1 MTSFNMVS
9 WADVEKAFENE
20 NAIFLI
26 NGEDLR
32 DSAQAAIDSGETFHV
47 EDLGLGDRDLSLKRE
62 YEKLLGGGMVY
73 EFMPV
78 YDMDEDANADGAELR
93 MFIHVPDNHDGYRL
107 TGNEKV
113 IFLYVNESENK
124 ITFRSNIDGY
134 LTQKVSVKAFSQNT
148 AVIPG
153 DGANGGSGVNPDG
166 AIPGESGA
174 NQEETTAVD
183 ETAGNGTEVNQGETL
198 NNGTEANQGE
208 TSNNGTEVNQGETS
222 NNESEVNSGETADDE
237 TETNPGGTAG
247 HETQGNS
254 DKTGGNEKLTDPA
267 GTAAGDE
274 APASSGG
281 SSADNGAAKAPDA
294 GKAVNNSSQDKKN
307 NNSQPDHEDAAS
319 KDQASA
325 DVQAS
330 ISRHVLSVLSS
341 SESSAFKEE
350 AGDEK
355 KDFSYTE
362 STASEAD
369 KAVNG
374 GTSGGK
380 AYGAVLL
387 DESYYAKAYVASLN
401 QLHVDVSAEGYGVTY
416 AVEPVGTAYAQGPE
430 AVAEAGTLSF
440 TVTPQIGYEISAVTV
455 NGETATA
462 DEVEST
468 DASDHGKRRYTIT
481 GVTEEQEVAITT
493 AATGDHPEFKF
504 EKVINGVTVN
514 LHAEQGILPAGT
526 EARITEVTD
535 KVAEAVKEKSAE
547 EAAAESTVNDVLA
560 YDIKLYY
567 NDEELDNS
575 WSDQGYVN
583 VTFSGAPIK
592 ERSLAADRVEIIHMS
607 TDVDVAAKTVE
618 KISAEEVTGLEAVA
632 EPITVD
638 GGKQVGEVSF
648 EAEHFSVYTITFS
661 GKAVLK
667 VHVMDIKT
675 GNEIGTTDG
684 SLTQDGGN
692 GQEYSASQLAS
703 LILNKMGEDVKTQ
716 YSFSKATRA
725 NGKELDSFYYSSGKL
740 HATKIFNLYFNQIT
754 GDVYFWYHSF
764 NVTFDSNGGNGG
776 PKNVAVNGTFV
787 LPDPSTLGISKNG
800 RTFVG
805 WSTDKTGRGSVFV
818 SGIENTV
825 TKDTTYYAI
834 WIDKNGED
842 NTNVAY
848 FYIRIDGEIQY
859 EPAGYSNNYYYPL
872 GSAKTLQG
880 KLRTPA
886 AVNNNLD
893 NVASNLQVIPTDEAI
908 KAVLN
913 KGGVSYDPN
922 TQHILWYVIKYRDKD
937 NNKTYWNVDGV
948 VRDNEKYELIYHPNG
963 GNTSVPGSNE
973 YKAGYNVKIQY
984 DPAPSKAGYEFLGW
998 DEDKEA
1004 GTPTYKVGSNTSL
1017 TMPDHDVTL
1026 YAVWRPSEATGF
1038 KVNHWL
1044 QRSNT
1049 AGDKSDDF
1057 DLTDESPEIK
1067 YKATESKVYD
1077 KDYAKTISDYM
1088 YEEGIIDNQTEAI
1101 VNGNGT
1107 TELNLY
1113 YLKKFTIKITGESK
1127 TKTYDGKPLSGGYQ
1141 IEGALRAGDKEEVVV
1156 SGAITDAGEAANK
1169 IVSYKIKD
1177 SNNVDV
1183 TDKYVISTVDG
1194 TLKVNRAAAKITA
1207 KSETKKYGE
1216 PNPELAYTPADFLN
1230 GDTPKTLG
1238 ITVNLKTEANEASK
1252 KGTYAITFDS
1262 PVTQTGNYNIVY
1274 ENGTLTIVQNETN
1287 IIITA
1292 ESHRKPYDGTA
1303 LTASGVESV
1312 SGLVGEDHVDE
1323 VKMTDDSTITNA
1335 GKKENKIKSFVIR
1348 NKNGEIVTDQYSNI
1362 STVPGTLTVTQV
1374 DATVTAN
1381 DIWKQYGK
1389 DMPNLTYTAA
1399 GFVNN
1404 ESPESLS
1411 LDLKLQ
1417 TDAGKTSGAGT
1428 FDITFADKKKAHNYN
1443 ITYVNGKLHVT
1454 PNLDH
1459 IIIKAS
1465 DAIKVYDGKELT
1477 KASYTMT
1484 GRLAD
1489 GDRIKEVIMKADSRI
1504 TNAGTKENGIDH
1516 VVIVNEN
1523 GDNVTSC
1530 YENLRLADGQL
1541 IVIKAPAFV
1550 MAKPAYK
1557 AYGDVNPKLD
1567 YEVSGFV
1574 NGETPSGLGIE
1585 PKLKTNADEKS
1596 QAGFYAITF
1605 EEPVT
1610 STANYSLIY
1619 IPGVLVVKRNASDI
1633 VITAKSGT
1641 QVYNGTALTESGYE
1655 ISGQLASGDYVS
1667 SVEMTKE
1674 SVITDAGT
1682 RKNEIKSVVIR
1693 NASGKDVTKNYSS
1706 LKTAAGTLTVSKA
1719 QATVKAE
1726 DKAKN
1731 YGEEIPVLKYTVK
1744 GLENGETFEGL
1755 HVPVELYTDATKTS
1769 PAGDYVISF
1778 KNKVE
1783 ETKNY
1788 KITYENGSLRVGK
1801 NGEVL
1806 VIRALDADKAYDGTE
1821 LTRAEYSIT
1830 GNLEDGDYIDKVVM
1844 TADSRITDAGTQRN
1858 KIDYVVI
1865 RNGAGVN
1872 VTESYAG
1879 LRIEEGILTVN
1890 KAQVTVTAVNKTKG
1904 YGEKVPDLEYQVKG
1918 LKNGETFEDIGVKVT
1933 LSTDVTKTSPAG
1945 AYGIIFKDPEKET
1958 KNYRISYEDGAL
1970 TVEKNGAAIVIRALD
1985 ADKVY
1990 DGKELA
1996 RAEYGMAG
2004 SLRDGDHI
2012 HKVVMTEDSRI
2023 TNAGT
2028 QKNRIAYVLV
2038 KNAADLDVTDSY
2050 AGLVTEDGTLTVH
2063 KANMIV
2069 TAADKS
2075 KIQGSSNP
2083 GLTYSIQGLVN
2094 GETPEGLGLKPQ
2106 LRTDAAGNS
2115 AAGKYAITFV
2125 DPVSTIAN
2133 YNISY
2138 AEGVLT
2144 VERRNTGGSSGGS
2157 GGSTGGGSGSSPDF
2171 SRPYTPGGPGD
2182 NMVTVEPEPVPLAD
2196 LPNGGNAADNFLIID
2211 DGSIPLAGLPKT
2223 GDKGPIQGFAA
2234 IVSGILLAVY
2244 AAVSRMR
2251 KEEN

>member
-1 MTSFNMVS
+1 MKGLKRKFRQSLAGILAFCLTMTSFNMVS

-26 NGEDLR
+26 NGDDLR

-73 EFMPV
+73 EFLPA
-78 YDMDEDANADGAELR
+78 YDMDEEANADGAELR
-93 MFIHVPDNHDGYRL
+93 MFIRVPDNHDGYRL

-113 IFLYVNESENK
+113 IFLYVNESESK
-124 ITFRSNIDGY
+124 ITFRSDIDGY
-134 LTQKVSVKAFSQNT
+134 LTQKVSVKAFSQNA
-148 AVIPG
+148 AVVPG
-153 DGANGGSGVNPDG
+153 EGANGGSGVNPDG
-166 AIPGESGA
+166 EEPGESGA

-183 ETAGNGTEVNQGETL
+183 ETAGNE
-198 NNGTEANQGE
+198 
-208 TSNNGTEVNQGETS
+208 TEVNQGETS
-222 NNESEVNSGETADDE
+222 TNETEINQGETADEETEVNQDETADDETEVNQDETADEETEVNSGETADEETEVNSGETAAEETKVNPGETANDE
-237 TETNPGGTAG
+237 T
-247 HETQGNS
+247 QVNS
-254 DKTGGNEKLTDPA
+254 GE
-267 GTAAGDE
+267 TAADE

-281 SSADNGAAKAPDA
+281 SSADDGAAKASEE
-294 GKAVNNSSQDKKN
+294 GKAVNNSRQDTKN
-307 NNSQPDHEDAAS
+307 NDSQPDHDNAAS

-330 ISRHVLSVLSS
+330 ISRHVISVLSS
-341 SESSAFKEE
+341 SENSAFKEE
-350 AGDEK
+350 SDEEK

-362 STASEAD
+362 STVSEAD
-369 KAVNG
+369 KAESG

-387 DESYYAKAYVASLN
+387 DESYYAKAYVATLN

-416 AVEPVGTAYAQGPE
+416 AVEPVGTAHAQGPE
-430 AVAEAGTLSF
+430 AVAEDGTLSF
-440 TVTPQIGYEISAVTV
+440 TVTPQIGYEISGVTV

-462 DEVEST
+462 DEVENT
-468 DASDHGKRRYTIT
+468 DASEHGKRRYTIT
-481 GVTEEQEVAITT
+481 GVTEEQEVVITT

-504 EKVINGVTVN
+504 EKAINGVTVN

-526 EARITEVTD
+526 EARIIEVTD
-535 KVAEAVKEKSAE
+535 KVAEAVKKKTAE
-547 EAAAESTVNDVLA
+547 EAAAESSVNDVLA

-567 NDEELDNS
+567 KGEELDNS

-583 VTFSGAPIK
+583 VTFSGALIK
-592 ERSLAADRVEIIHMS
+592 EKSLAADSVEIIHMS
-607 TDVDVAAKTVE
+607 TDVEVAAKTVE

-632 EPITVD
+632 EPIAVD
-638 GGKQVGEVSF
+638 GGKQVSQVSF

-675 GNEIGTTDG
+675 GNEIGTTAG

-692 GQEYSASQLAS
+692 GQEYTASQLAS
-703 LILNKMGEDVKTQ
+703 LILNKMGEDVKRQ
-716 YSFSKATRA
+716 YSFSKATLA
-725 NGKELDSFYYSSGKL
+725 GGKELDSFYYSSGKL
-740 HATKIFNLYFNQIT
+740 YTTKIWNLYFNQIT

-776 PKNVAVNGTFV
+776 PEKVAVNGTFV

-800 RTFVG
+800 RIFAG

-818 SGIENTV
+818 SGIENTI

-872 GSAKTLQG
+872 ESAKTLQG

-893 NVASNLQVIPTDEAI
+893 NVAANLQVIPTDEAI

-937 NNKTYWNVDGV
+937 NNKTYWNVDGI
-948 VRDNEKYELIYHPNG
+948 VRDNEKYELIYNPNG

-1004 GTPTYKVGSNTSL
+1004 GSPAYKVGSSAFL
-1017 TMPDHDVTL
+1017 TMPDHDVIL
-1026 YAVWRPSEATGF
+1026 YAIWRPSEATGF

-1077 KDYAKTISDYM
+1077 KDYAKTISGYM
-1088 YEEGIIDNQTEAI
+1088 YEEGIIDNLTEAV

-1113 YLKKFTIKITGESK
+1113 YLKKLTVKITAESK
-1127 TKTYDGKPLSGGYQ
+1127 TKTYDGKSLTGGYQ
-1141 IEGALRAGDKEEVVV
+1141 IDGELRAGDKEEVAV
-1156 SGAITDAGEAANK
+1156 SGSITDAGEEANK
-1169 IVSYKIKD
+1169 IVSCKIKD

-1183 TDKYVISTVDG
+1183 TDKYVISTVNG
-1194 TLKVNRAAAKITA
+1194 TLKVDRATAKITA

-1216 PNPELAYTPADFLN
+1216 PNPELTYTPEDFLN
-1230 GDTPKTLG
+1230 GDKPETLG
-1238 ITVNLKTEANEASK
+1238 ITVNLKTEANAASK

-1262 PVTQTGNYNIVY
+1262 PVTQTDNYNIAY
-1274 ENGTLTIVQNETN
+1274 
-1287 IIITA
+1287 
-1292 ESHRKPYDGTA
+1292 
-1303 LTASGVESV
+1303 
-1312 SGLVGEDHVDE
+1312 VG
-1323 VKMTDDSTITNA
+1323 
-1335 GKKENKIKSFVIR
+1335 
-1348 NKNGEIVTDQYSNI
+1348 
-1362 STVPGTLTVTQV
+1362 GTLTVTKADV
-1374 DATVTAN
+1374 TVTAN

-1389 DMPNLTYTAA
+1389 DMPELTYTAA

-1404 ESPESLS
+1404 ESPESLY
-1411 LDLKLQ
+1411 LNLKLQ
-1417 TDAGKTSGAGT
+1417 TDAVKTSGAGT
-1428 FDITFADKKKAHNYN
+1428 FDITFADKKEADNYN
-1443 ITYVNGKLHVT
+1443 ITYVDGKLHVT

-1465 DAIKVYDGKELT
+1465 DAMKVYDGKELT
-1477 KASYTMT
+1477 KASYSMT

-1489 GDRIKEVIMKADSRI
+1489 GDRIKEVIMKEDSRT

-1530 YENLRLADGQL
+1530 YENLRLADGRL
-1541 IVIKAPAFV
+1541 IVIKAPVFV

-1557 AYGDVNPKLD
+1557 AYGDVNPKLA
-1567 YEVSGFV
+1567 YEASGFV

-1596 QAGFYAITF
+1596 PAGIYSITF
-1605 EEPVT
+1605 DEPVT
-1610 STANYSLIY
+1610 STANYSIIY
-1619 IPGVLVVKRNASDI
+1619 IPGFLVVKRNAWDI

-1641 QVYNGTALTESGYE
+1641 QVYNGTALTENGYE
-1655 ISGQLASGDYVS
+1655 VSGQLASGDYVS

-1706 LKTAAGTLTVSKA
+1706 LKTVAGTLTVSKA
-1719 QATVKAE
+1719 QVTVTAE

-1731 YGEEIPVLKYTVK
+1731 YGEEIPVLNYTVK

-1755 HVPVELYTDATKTS
+1755 HVRVEPYTKATKSS

-1783 ETKNY
+1783 ETENY
-1788 KITYENGSLRVGK
+1788 KITYENGNLSVGK

-1806 VIRALDADKAYDGTE
+1806 VIKALDADKPYDGTE

-1865 RNGAGVN
+1865 RNGAGLD

-1879 LRIEEGILTVN
+1879 LRIEEGTLTVS
-1890 KAQVTVTAVNKTKG
+1890 KAQITVTALDKTKG

-1918 LKNGETFEDIGVKVT
+1918 LKNEETLKDIGVKVT
-1933 LSTDVTKTSPAG
+1933 LSTNVTKTSLAG
-1945 AYGIIFKDPEKET
+1945 AYGITFKDQERET
-1958 KNYRISYEDGAL
+1958 KNYRISYEDGTL
-1970 TVEKNGAAIVIRALD
+1970 IVEKNGAAIVITALD
-1985 ADKVY
+1985 AEKIY
-1990 DGKELA
+1990 DGKELT

-2012 HKVVMTEDSRI
+2012 NKVVMTEDSRI
-2023 TNAGT
+2023 TNSGT
-2028 QKNRIAYVLV
+2028 QKNRIASVLI
-2038 KNAADLDVTDSY
+2038 KNAAGQDVTDSY

-2063 KANMIV
+2063 KTNMIV

-2083 GLTYSIQGLVN
+2083 ELTYTIQGLVN

-2106 LRTDAAGNS
+2106 LRTEAAGNS
-2115 AAGKYAITFV
+2115 ADGKYAITFA

-2138 AEGVLT
+2138 AEGVIT
-2144 VERRNTGGSSGGS
+2144 VERRNTGGSSGG
-2157 GGSTGGGSGSSPDF
+2157 TGGGSGSGSSPDP

-2182 NMVTVEPEPVPLAD
+2182 NMVTVEQEPVPLAD
-2196 LPNGGNAADNFLIID
+2196 LPNGGNAADNLLIID

-2223 GDKGPIQGFAA
+2223 GDRGPIQGFAA
-2234 IVSGILLAVY
+2234 IVSGILFAVY

-2251 KEEN
+2251 KEEK